1 MSNENEN
8 IGKSISQKRQIKA
21 WLESGKSITAF
32 EALEMFGCMRLA
44 ARVCDLRDEGM
55 QIEVRGIVT
64 PSGKHVTQYRMKR

>member
-21 WLESGKSITAF
+21 WLESGKSITVF

-55 QIEVRGIVT
+55 QIEVRSIVT
-64 PSGKHVTQYRMKR
+64 PSGKHVAQYRMKR